1 MKNLANTAQRAVEA
15 RGHELE
21 RRTAV
26 PVQDSVSA
34 AGERLAAPHRGR
46 TSTFCPTRRSL
57 LRGLAA
63 SAALMGA
70 GVLAGCGAGSGAT
83 QQGSTSAAPGSK
95 LAAIQARGQ
104 LNAGVK
110 KDVPGYGYY
119 DPAARTYEGME
130 IDLCYQVAA
139 SIFGV
144 SYEEAREREL
154 VAFTDVTPKTR
165 GPLIDND
172 QLDIVCATYTI
183 TPERR
188 ESWDFSSAYRTDYV
202 GLMVKK
208 RSGFKRIADLD
219 GRIIG
224 VSQGATTQGLI
235 EQMLKDEGIDA
246 TPEFLA
252 FSGYPIIKSSLDA
265 GNIDC
270 FAMDRSTLAGYMNET
285 VELLE
290 PEVKFGEQQYGIA
303 TKKGSDLSAVVDQT
317 VLDCAASGWLD
328 EKIKEWGLV

>member
-1 MKNLANTAQRAVEA
+1 MKDMMTYGWRDRLPFAPGAGDGLVANGRGVSCTGA
-15 RGHELE
+15 RCGTEPSL
-21 RRTAV
+21 
-26 PVQDSVSA
+26 S
-34 AGERLAAPHRGR
+34 
-46 TSTFCPTRRSL
+46 RRSL
-57 LRGLAA
+57 LRGVAAAAMLA
-63 SAALMGA
+63 GA
-70 GVLAGCGAGSGAT
+70 GALTGCGADGASAGSSSVAT
-83 QQGSTSAAPGSK
+83 PGSK
-95 LAAIQARGQ
+95 LSAIKARGQ

-119 DPAARTYEGME
+119 DPAAQAYEGME

-139 SIFGV
+139 AIFGV
-144 SYEEAREREL
+144 SYEEARERGL

-172 QLDIVCATYTI
+172 QLDVVCATYTI

-188 ESWDFSSAYRTDYV
+188 ESWDFSTAYRTDYV

-208 RSGFKRIADLD
+208 RSGFARIADLD
-219 GRIIG
+219 GKIIG
-224 VSQGATTQGLI
+224 VSQGATTQSLI
-235 EQMLKDEGIDA
+235 EQMLVDEDIDA

-303 TKKGSDLSAVVDQT
+303 TKKGSDLSAVVDQC
-317 VLDCAASGWLD
+317 VQDCAASGWLD
-328 EKIKEWGLV
+328 EEIEKWGLV

>member
-1 MKNLANTAQRAVEA
+1 MTNLTNMPGGLFGCPSRRAV
-15 RGHELE
+15 
-21 RRTAV
+21 
-26 PVQDSVSA
+26 
-34 AGERLAAPHRGR
+34 
-46 TSTFCPTRRSL
+46 
-57 LRGLAA
+57 LRALA
-63 SAALMGA
+63 SATALVGA
-70 GVLAGCGAGSGAT
+70 GALAGCGAAGAADGSAP
-83 QQGSTSAAPGSK
+83 SLPGSK
-95 LAAIQARGQ
+95 LSAIKARGV

-119 DPAARTYEGME
+119 DPAARSYAGME

-139 SIFGV
+139 SVFGV
-144 SYEEAREREL
+144 SYEEARERGL

-172 QLDIVCATYTI
+172 QLDVVCATYTI

-208 RSGFKRIADLD
+208 RSGFTRIADLD
-219 GRIIG
+219 GKIIG

-235 EQMLKDEGIDA
+235 EQMLVDEDIDA
-246 TPEFLA
+246 EPEFLA

-290 PEVKFGEQQYGIA
+290 PEVKFGEQRYGIA
-303 TKKGSDLSAVVDQT
+303 TKKGSDLSAVVDQC

-328 EKIKEWGLV
+328 AEIKKWGLV

>member
-1 MKNLANTAQRAVEA
+1 MRYKKELMRAPGDGT
-15 RGHELE
+15 RF
-21 RRTAV
+21 
-26 PVQDSVSA
+26 A
-34 AGERLAAPHRGR
+34 ASPFAPGADGR
-46 TSTFCPTRRSL
+46 CPSRRSV

-63 SAALMGA
+63 TAALAGA
-70 GVLAGCGAGSGAT
+70 GVLAGCGAGA
-83 QQGSTSAAPGSK
+83 GSETGSAPASAPGSK
-95 LAAIQARGQ
+95 LAAIKARGK

-119 DPAARTYEGME
+119 DPAARTYAGME
-130 IDLCYQVAA
+130 IDLCYQIAA
-139 SIFGV
+139 AAFDV
-144 SYEEAREREL
+144 TYDEAREREL
-154 VAFTDVTPKTR
+154 VSFTDVTPKTR

-172 QLDIVCATYTI
+172 QLDVVCATYTI
-183 TPERR
+183 TPERI
-188 ESWDFSSAYRTDYV
+188 ESWDFSTPYRTDYV

-208 RSGFKRIADLD
+208 RSGFTRIADLD

-246 TPEFLA
+246 CPEFLA

-290 PEVKFGEQQYGIA
+290 PEVKFGEQNYGVA
-303 TKKGSDLSAVVDQT
+303 TKKGSDLSVVVDEC
-317 VLDCAASGWLD
+317 VRACAASGWLD
-328 EKIKEWGLV
+328 AEIEKWGLV

>member
-1 MKNLANTAQRAVEA
+1 MENAKFSGCACPSRRA
-15 RGHELE
+15 
-21 RRTAV
+21 
-26 PVQDSVSA
+26 
-34 AGERLAAPHRGR
+34 
-46 TSTFCPTRRSL
+46 L
-57 LRGLAA
+57 LRAFAA
-63 SAALMGA
+63 TSVLVGA
-70 GVLAGCGAGSGAT
+70 GALAGCGS
-83 QQGSTSAAPGSK
+83 SSAAASKGGSGSK
-95 LAAIQARGQ
+95 LASIKARGA

-119 DPAARTYEGME
+119 DPAARAYAGME

-139 SIFGV
+139 AVFGV
-144 SYEEAREREL
+144 GYEEAREREL

-188 ESWDFSSAYRTDYV
+188 ESWDFSTAYRTDYV
-202 GLMVKK
+202 GLMVKR
-208 RSGFKRIADLD
+208 RSGFRRIADLD
-219 GRIIG
+219 GKIIG

-235 EQMLKDEGIDA
+235 EQMLADEGIEA
-246 TPEFLA
+246 SPEFLA

-303 TKKGSDLSAVVDQT
+303 TKKGSDLSAVVDRC
-317 VLDCAASGWLD
+317 VMDCAASGWLD
-328 EKIKEWGLV
+328 AEIEKWGLV

>member
-1 MKNLANTAQRAVEA
+1 MQITVSR
-15 RGHELE
+15 RGL
-21 RRTAV
+21 
-26 PVQDSVSA
+26 
-34 AGERLAAPHRGR
+34 
-46 TSTFCPTRRSL
+46 
-57 LRGLAA
+57 LAA
-63 SAALMGA
+63 SLLGVGAL
-70 GVLAGCGAGSGAT
+70 VGCGAGADGTAA
-83 QQGSTSAAPGSK
+83 GSAASADPGSK
-95 LAAIQARGQ
+95 LAAIKARGQ

-119 DPAARTYEGME
+119 DPAARAYEGME
-130 IDLCYQVAA
+130 IDLCHQVAA
-139 SIFGV
+139 AIFGV
-144 SYEEAREREL
+144 SYEEACERGL

-172 QLDIVCATYTI
+172 QLDVVCATYTI

-208 RSGFKRIADLD
+208 RSGFTRIADLD
-219 GRIIG
+219 GKIVG
-224 VSQGATTQGLI
+224 VSQGATTQSLI
-235 EQMLKDEGIDA
+235 EQMLVDEGIDA

-303 TKKGSDLSAVVDQT
+303 TKKGSDLSAVVDQC

-328 EKIKEWGLV
+328 AEIEKWGLV

>member
-1 MKNLANTAQRAVEA
+1 MTNLTNTPGSLCGCPSRRAVLRA
-15 RGHELE
+15 L
-21 RRTAV
+21 A
-26 PVQDSVSA
+26 SV
-34 AGERLAAPHRGR
+34 
-46 TSTFCPTRRSL
+46 
-57 LRGLAA
+57 
-63 SAALMGA
+63 AALAGA
-70 GVLAGCGAGSGAT
+70 GALAGCGSSGA
-83 QQGSTSAAPGSK
+83 QGGSHSPESGSK
-95 LAAIQARGQ
+95 LSAIKARGV

-119 DPAARTYEGME
+119 DPAARTYAGME

-139 SIFGV
+139 AIFGV
-144 SYEEAREREL
+144 SYEEARERGL

-172 QLDIVCATYTI
+172 QLDVVCATYTI
-183 TPERR
+183 TPERT
-188 ESWDFSSAYRTDYV
+188 ESWDFSTPYRTDYV

-219 GRIIG
+219 GKIIG

-235 EQMLKDEGIDA
+235 EQMLADEGIEA
-246 TPEFLA
+246 SPEFLA

-290 PEVKFGEQQYGIA
+290 PEVRFGEQRYGIA
-303 TKKGSDLSAVVDQT
+303 TKKGSDLSAVVDRC
-317 VLDCAASGWLD
+317 VRDCDASGWLD
-328 EKIKEWGLV
+328 AEIEKWGLV

>member
-1 MKNLANTAQRAVEA
+1 MKCTK
-15 RGHELE
+15 
-21 RRTAV
+21 RTGSM
-26 PVQDSVSA
+26 PDW
-34 AGERLAAPHRGR
+34 
-46 TSTFCPTRRSL
+46 CPSRRSL
-57 LRGLAA
+57 LRSAIA
-63 SAALMGA
+63 SAV
-70 GVLAGCGAGSGAT
+70 VLGSSSLVGCGGGANGGPAAV
-83 QQGSTSAAPGSK
+83 GSTGAPADSGSK
-95 LAAIQARGQ
+95 IAAIRSRGV

-119 DPAARTYEGME
+119 DPAARMYEGME

-144 SYEEAREREL
+144 GYEEAREREL
-154 VAFTDVTPKTR
+154 VSFTDVTPKTR

-188 ESWDFSSAYRTDYV
+188 ESWDFSTAYRTDYV

-219 GRIIG
+219 GKIIG

-235 EQMLKDEGIDA
+235 EQMLVDEGIDA

-290 PEVKFGEQQYGIA
+290 PEVRFGEQQYGIA
-303 TKKGSDLSAVVDQT
+303 TKKGSDLSGVVDE
-317 VLDCAASGWLD
+317 VVRACAESGWLD
-328 EKIKEWGLV
+328 DEIAKWGLV

>member
-1 MKNLANTAQRAVEA
+1 MTNLANITPRVVGVQGDESERSSTAPVQGSVPAAVERPA
-15 RGHELE
+15 AFRSG
-21 RRTAV
+21 RA
-26 PVQDSVSA
+26 SA
-34 AGERLAAPHRGR
+34 
-46 TSTFCPTRRSL
+46 FCPTRRSL

-70 GVLAGCGAGSGAT
+70 GALAGCGAGTAP
-83 QQGSTSAAPGSK
+83 QGSASAPGSK
-95 LAAIQARGQ
+95 LAAIKARGQ

-110 KDVPGYGYY
+110 KDVPGYGYF
-119 DPAARTYEGME
+119 DPAVGTYEGME

-139 SIFGV
+139 AVFGV
-144 SYEEAREREL
+144 SYEEARERGL

-172 QLDIVCATYTI
+172 QLDIVCATYTV

-235 EQMLKDEGIDA
+235 EQMLEDEGIDA
-246 TPEFLA
+246 APEFLA

-303 TKKGSDLSAVVDQT
+303 TKKGSDLSPVVDRA
-317 VLDCAASGWLD
+317 VLDLAASGWLD
-328 EKIKEWGLV
+328 EEIDAWGLV